1 MALGGRKKADRDTTL
16 QMAPMI
22 DCVFLLL
29 IFFMVSA
36 VMKNE
41 PDFTVTLP
49 NSETKHEF
57 PRKKYNLFI
66 GQNDGELA
74 IDEQTHDL
82 DSMERWLA
90 ANHQRISTL
99 IVKADRYAKHG
110 FVIDVMERAKLQL
123 DKEEGQEIALM
134 VSEDRL

>member
-1 MALGGRKKADRDTTL
+1 MALLSRKKTDRDTTL

-49 NSETKHEF
+49 DSETKHEF
-57 PRKKYNLFI
+57 PRKKYNVFI
-66 GQNDGELA
+66 GQNGQVA
-74 IDEQTHDL
+74 IDDQTHDL

-90 ANHQRISTL
+90 ANQQRISTL

-110 FVIDVMERAKLQL
+110 LVIDVMERAKLQL
-123 DKEEGQEIALM
+123 DKEEGQEIALA
-134 VSEDRL
+134 VSEDKL

>member
-1 MALGGRKKADRDTTL
+1 MALLSRKKTDRDTTL

-36 VMKNE
+36 VMNNE

-49 NSETKHEF
+49 DSETKHEF
-57 PRKKYNLFI
+57 PRKKYNVFI
-66 GQNDGELA
+66 GQNGQVA
-74 IDEQTHDL
+74 IDDQTHDL

-90 ANHQRISTL
+90 ANQQRISTL

-110 FVIDVMERAKLQL
+110 LVIDVMERAKLQL
-123 DKEEGQEIALM
+123 NKEEGQEIALA
-134 VSEDRL
+134 VSEDKL

>member
-1 MALGGRKKADRDTTL
+1 MALLSRKKTDRDTTL

-49 NSETKHEF
+49 DSETKHEF
-57 PRKKYNLFI
+57 PRKKYNVFI
-66 GQNDGELA
+66 GQNGQVA
-74 IDEQTHDL
+74 IDDQTHDL

-90 ANHQRISTL
+90 ANQQRISTL

-110 FVIDVMERAKLQL
+110 LVIDVMERAKLQL
-123 DKEEGQEIALM
+123 NKEEGQEIALA
-134 VSEDRL
+134 VSEDKL

>member
-1 MALGGRKKADRDTTL
+1 MALLSRKKTDRDTTL

-49 NSETKHEF
+49 DSETKHEF
-57 PRKKYNLFI
+57 PSKKYNVFI
-66 GQNDGELA
+66 GQNGQVA
-74 IDEQTHDL
+74 IDDQTHDL

-90 ANHQRISTL
+90 ANQQRISTL

-110 FVIDVMERAKLQL
+110 LVIDVMERAKLQL
-123 DKEEGQEIALM
+123 NKEEGQEIALA
-134 VSEDRL
+134 VSEDKL

>member
-1 MALGGRKKADRDTTL
+1 MALLSRKKTDRDTTL
-16 QMAPMI
+16 QMATMI

-49 NSETKHEF
+49 DSETKHEF
-57 PRKKYNLFI
+57 PRKKYNVFI
-66 GQNDGELA
+66 GQNGQVA
-74 IDEQTHDL
+74 IDDQTHDL

-90 ANHQRISTL
+90 ANQQRISTL

-110 FVIDVMERAKLQL
+110 LVIDVMERAKLQL
-123 DKEEGQEIALM
+123 DKEEGQEIALA
-134 VSEDRL
+134 VSEDKL

>member
-1 MALGGRKKADRDTTL
+1 MSPL
-16 QMAPMI
+16 I

-49 NSETKHEF
+49 DSETKHEF
-57 PRKKYNLFI
+57 PRKKYNVFI
-66 GQNDGELA
+66 GQNGQVA
-74 IDEQTHDL
+74 IDDQTHDL

-90 ANHQRISTL
+90 ANQQRISTL

-110 FVIDVMERAKLQL
+110 LVIDVMERAKLQL
-123 DKEEGQEIALM
+123 NKEEGQEIALA
-134 VSEDRL
+134 VSEDKL

>member
-1 MALGGRKKADRDTTL
+1 MFFFVFLDFNG
-16 QMAPMI
+16 
-22 DCVFLLL
+22 VFLLL

-49 NSETKHEF
+49 DSETKHEF
-57 PRKKYNLFI
+57 PRKKYNVFI
-66 GQNDGELA
+66 GQNGQVA
-74 IDEQTHDL
+74 IDDQTHDL

-90 ANHQRISTL
+90 ANQQRISTL

-110 FVIDVMERAKLQL
+110 LVIDVMERAKLQL
-123 DKEEGQEIALM
+123 DKEEGQEIALA
-134 VSEDRL
+134 VSEDKL